1 VVAAMSEQMSMYYV
15 HRAENNPES
24 QAHLT
29 ANRAKLNRK
38 CAEVLRRLESGER
51 LTVLGCANSGIASL
65 PRRILDLKESGIAVQ
80 DQWVNGVK
88 EYFL

>member
-1 VVAAMSEQMSMYYV
+1 
-15 HRAENNPES
+15 
-24 QAHLT
+24 
-29 ANRAKLNRK
+29 
-38 CAEVLRRLESGER
+38 
-51 LTVLGCANSGIASL
+51 VLGCANSGIASL